1 MQLKNISLLLV
12 SGALVFTSMSCEKPF
27 DDYSTADISADF
39 QPLAKPK
46 AGEGYQISI
55 EPFPIQANFEREF
68 YVRKM
73 LGNTEE
79 IYMSGFEMK
88 ARSGTH
94 HLIAYSF
101 APTDVLPEPNV
112 MYDQNM
118 PNSILAVRSGKTT
131 AGPTFQSPS
140 ANFKFSLPDGYAL
153 RMPANTSFLMNS
165 HYFNKTDK
173 TRFGEIN
180 MNFYTK
186 PKSSVKQVLEVE
198 YLEPEGKLNIAPNT
212 KTTIT
217 TDFIMDKDTYIPSMI
232 SHYHK
237 KGEKFDV
244 KIKGGAR
251 DGELIYSSI
260 YYDDPLVLNFK
271 QALFLKKGEG
281 LSTVVTYNNTTN
293 RTIQWGITSE
303 DEMNIL
309 IIFKHN

>member
-1 MQLKNISLLLV
+1 MRTIKFLV
-12 SGALVFTSMSCEKPF
+12 MAVILATAAFLQSCEKTF

-46 AGEGYQISI
+46 TGEGYQINI
-55 EPFPIQANFEREF
+55 EPFPVQKNFEREF

-79 IYMSGFEMK
+79 IYLTGFEMK
-88 ARSGTH
+88 ARPGTH

-101 APTDVLPEPNV
+101 AEKDVLPEPNV

-118 PNSILAVRSGKTT
+118 PNNTISFRSAKTS

-140 ANFKFSLPDGYAL
+140 ANFKYSLPDGYAL
-153 RMPANTSFLMNS
+153 KMPPNTSFLMNS

-186 PKSSVKQVLEVE
+186 PKSNVKQIVDVE
-198 YLEPEGKLNIAPNT
+198 YLSPQGNLDIAANK

-217 TDFIMDKDTYIPSMI
+217 TDFIMEKDTYVPSMI

-237 KGEKFDV
+237 LGEKFDV

-251 DGELIYSSI
+251 DGELIYTST
-260 YYDDPLVLNFK
+260 YYDDPLALNFK
-271 QALFLKKGEG
+271 QPLFLKKGEG
-281 LSTVVTYNNTTN
+281 LTTVVTYNNTNN
-293 RTIQWGITSE
+293 RTVQWGVTSE

-309 IIFKHN
+309 VIFKHN